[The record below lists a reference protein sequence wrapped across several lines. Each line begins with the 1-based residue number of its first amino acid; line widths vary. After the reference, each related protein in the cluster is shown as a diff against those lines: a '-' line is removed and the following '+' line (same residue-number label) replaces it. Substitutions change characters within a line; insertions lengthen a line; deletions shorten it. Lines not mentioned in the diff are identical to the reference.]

1 MSAEKRNVWLLAACT
16 ALFMSGNALMITLSA
31 LVGSHMLSED
41 RALVTLPVST
51 MVLGTLVATLP
62 ASFWMRHV
70 GRRLGFMTGAA
81 IGFVGGIAAS
91 VAIYENLFW
100 LFCLGT
106 FLMGSYNAFGQY
118 YRFAAADTAS
128 VDYRARA
135 ISYVMAGGVVSA
147 LFGPKLALHTHDL
160 IPEHVYLAS
169 YASLSVLATVALVL
183 LSFIRIPR
191 MTAEERRDTG
201 RPWTVIVRQPVFI
214 VAVLSAVVGYASMS
228 LVMTATP
235 LAMALCNH
243 DMTDIPDVIQWHA
256 LGMFAPSFVT
266 GHLIR
271 RFGVLNIIGAGCV
284 IELLAV
290 LIDLHGVTLVHFYVG
305 LLLLGVGWNFMFIG
319 GTTLVTE
326 AYRPPERAKTQAL
339 NDFLVFGSVAASSFV
354 SGNLFHFVG
363 WSAVNYSA
371 IPFIATAF
379 AAIVWLSLRRRAQPA
394 AV

>member
-1 MSAEKRNVWLLAACT
+1 MPAEKRNVWLLAACT

-31 LVGSHMLSED
+31 LVGDRMLSED
-41 RALVTLPVST
+41 KALVTLPVST
-51 MVLGTLVATLP
+51 MVVGTLVATLP
-62 ASFWMRHV
+62 ASFWMRFI
-70 GRRLGFMTGAA
+70 GRRLGFMTGAT
-81 IGFVGGIAAS
+81 IGFVGGLAAS
-91 VAIYENLFW
+91 FAIYENIFW

-118 YRFAAADTAS
+118 YRFAAADIAS

-135 ISYVMAGGVVSA
+135 ISYVMAGGVVAA

-160 IPEHVYLAS
+160 IAGHIYLAS
-169 YASLSVLATVALVL
+169 FISLSILATIALVL

-201 RPWTVIVRQPVFI
+201 RPWTAIVRQPVFI

-235 LAMALCNH
+235 LAMAFHNYG
-243 DMTDIPDVIQWHA
+243 MTDIPDVIQWHA

-271 RFGVLNIIGAGCV
+271 RFGVLNIIRVGCV
-284 IELLAV
+284 IEAVAV
-290 LIDLHGVTLVHFYVG
+290 LINLHGITLVHFYAG
-305 LLLLGVGWNFMFIG
+305 LLLLGVGWNFMFVG

-326 AYRPPERAKTQAL
+326 AYEPSERAKTQAL

-354 SGNLFHFVG
+354 SGSLFHYVG
-363 WSAVNYSA
+363 WSAVNYTA
-371 IPFIATAF
+371 IPLIAVAF
-379 AAIVWLSLRRRAQPA
+379 AAVVWLAVRRRAGPSA
-394 AV
+394 A

>member
-1 MSAEKRNVWLLAACT
+1 MSADKRNVWLLAACT

-31 LVGSHMLSED
+31 LVGNHMLSED
-41 RALVTLPVST
+41 KALVTLPVST

-91 VAIYENLFW
+91 VAIYENIFW

-147 LFGPKLALHTHDL
+147 LFGPKLAFHTHDL
-160 IPEHVYLAS
+160 IPEHIYLAS

-305 LLLLGVGWNFMFIG
+305 LLLLGVGWNFMFVG

-326 AYRPPERAKTQAL
+326 AYRPSERAKTQAL

>member
-1 MSAEKRNVWLLAACT
+1 
-16 ALFMSGNALMITLSA
+16 MSGNALMITLSA

-41 RALVTLPVST
+41 KALVTLPVST

-81 IGFVGGIAAS
+81 IGFVGGITAS
-91 VAIYENLFW
+91 VAIYENIFW

-147 LFGPKLALHTHDL
+147 LFGPKLAFHTHDL
-160 IPEHVYLAS
+160 IPEHIYLAS

-214 VAVLSAVVGYASMS
+214 VAVLSAVVGYGSMS

-305 LLLLGVGWNFMFIG
+305 LLLLGVGWNFMFVG

-326 AYRPPERAKTQAL
+326 AYRPSERAKTQAL

-354 SGNLFHFVG
+354 SGYLFHFVG
-363 WSAVNYSA
+363 WSAVNYTA

>member
-1 MSAEKRNVWLLAACT
+1 MSVEKRNVWLLAACT

-41 RALVTLPVST
+41 KALVTLPVST

-70 GRRLGFMTGAA
+70 GRRLGFMTGAT
-81 IGFVGGIAAS
+81 IGFVGGIAAT
-91 VAIYENLFW
+91 VAIYESIFW

-160 IPEHVYLAS
+160 IPGHVYLAS

-284 IELLAV
+284 IELFAV

-305 LLLLGVGWNFMFIG
+305 LLLLGVGWNFMFVG

-326 AYRPPERAKTQAL
+326 AYRPSERAKTQAL
-339 NDFLVFGSVAASSFV
+339 NDFLVFGSVAASSFA

-371 IPFIATAF
+371 IPFIAMAF
-379 AAIVWLSLRRRAQPA
+379 AAVVWLSLRRRAQPA